1 MGGLSF
7 LLKKGWHPNTNEN
20 KKAVYIAEQSAL
32 LRHSLEQQAASEVR
46 KERELQRYE
55 CSGDMQRRDP
65 REAALKFMYAMPQ
78 PHSHSGSGSGS
89 GNIGGVSECS
99 SSGGP
104 LHHYHEDEQHSQQ
117 HSLTHSQR
125 QCEPAP
131 AGVYLE
137 QVGEE
142 DSDVKQF
149 REKWIRKQNKSS
161 SSSGDSTGVD
171 DTESVSVSVRESE
184 GEGGRGSDRDAAE
197 AFVSERV
204 REQQQQRLKRQPGF
218 GQSSQYSTLEGA
230 VGRKRRLGLT
240 QDEQVGAMCVRVCVC
255 VRLCVCACVRACV
268 RACVCM
274 RVCVCN

>member
-78 PHSHSGSGSGS
+78 PHSHSGSGSG
-89 GNIGGVSECS
+89 NIGGVSECS

-104 LHHYHEDEQHSQQ
+104 LHHYHEEDEQHSQQ
-117 HSLTHSQR
+117 HSLTHSQQ

-230 VGRKRRLGLT
+230 VGHKRRLGLT
-240 QDEQVGAMCVRVCVC
+240 QDEQVSVTCETSACACV
-255 VRLCVCACVRACV
+255 CVCACVH
-268 RACVCM
+268 
-274 RVCVCN
+274 VCVCGVCV